1 MKPLPPNYRAK
12 IGKAIKDEANWLR
25 DCSTPLDW
33 EKRIIFEEKKRF
45 DNLLFRT
52 IFFLFAAIIT
62 SFLMWNICSYFST
75 PLKVVISAG
84 IFLGYAAIWFLFLED

>member
-12 IGKAIKDEANWLR
+12 ISKDIKDEANLLR
-25 DCSTPLDW
+25 DYSTPLDW
-33 EKRIIFEEKKRF
+33 EKRTIAEENKKFE
-45 DNLLFRT
+45 NLLFRT
-52 IFFLFAAIIT
+52 IFFLAAAVVT

-84 IFLGYAAIWFLFLED
+84 IFLGYATIWFIFLEE